1 MEKELRPGR
10 RTSASLLGK
19 ISVVVLKTLAALV
32 LIALLAVFV
41 TSVSPIY
48 DFAEPRPFSGP
59 DIFNPYRDGG
69 DSAFCWKRANFHTHT
84 RVKGILNE
92 CAYWPDETD
101 AAYRKFGYDIVTFS
115 NHNELTVHPY
125 DPLLQVNVYEH
136 GYNLFKYHKLV
147 FGCSDVNLFDHLVPL
162 FASQKQFQLDLLGK
176 ESDFIQMNHPLR
188 TIGTSE
194 DHMRKLGGYRIME
207 LDSGKSKEN
216 EYWDWPSVPGT
227 TVSDWPTTTSIF
239 PTGRAPSPSG
249 ATSCAAPRRVMRIS
263 GRRFS
268 EGAITRCAYPTT
280 AAGTGR

>member
-1 MEKELRPGR
+1 M
-10 RTSASLLGK
+10 
-19 ISVVVLKTLAALV
+19 
-32 LIALLAVFV
+32 
-41 TSVSPIY
+41 
-48 DFAEPRPFSGP
+48 
-59 DIFNPYRDGG
+59 
-69 DSAFCWKRANFHTHT
+69 
-84 RVKGILNE
+84 KGILNE
-92 CAYWPDETD
+92 CEYWPDETD

-188 TIGTSE
+188 TIGTSK

-216 EYWDWPSVPGT
+216 EYWDWALSAGHY
-227 TVSDWPTTTSIF
+227 SFGLANDDLHF
-239 PTGRAPSPSG
+239 PRPVGGPLPSG
-249 ATSCAAPRRVMRIS
+249 ATFCAAPRRAMRIS

-268 EGAITRCAYPTT
+268 EVAIMRCACPTT
-280 AAGTGR
+280 AVGTGR